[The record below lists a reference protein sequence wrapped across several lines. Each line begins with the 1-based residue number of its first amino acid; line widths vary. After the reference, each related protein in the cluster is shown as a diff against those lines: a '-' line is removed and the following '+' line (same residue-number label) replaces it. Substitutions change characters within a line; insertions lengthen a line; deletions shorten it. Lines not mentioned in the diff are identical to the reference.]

1 MVVILVY
8 GKAHEPVTL
17 ILHGNAGQ
25 TWVSIADSPHQKSD
39 VELAYAIQRALEVKV
54 PESNTP

>member
-1 MVVILVY
+1 MLVY

-25 TWVSIADSPHQKSD
+25 TWVSITDSPYPKSD
-39 VELAYAIQRALEVKV
+39 VELVNAIQRALEVKT
-54 PESNTP
+54 PESNIP